1 MTCSGCIAFIKNKLS
16 AHPDIMNAEL
26 VLPYTASITLHK
38 HVSVDELQ
46 KTIGIDS
53 KYRIIEMPNL
63 ENIQSIKSMS
73 IKEWLNTYK
82 PLLLIGL
89 FITGIS
95 CLTAFDSGKLNGMFW
110 MQNLMAGFLIV
121 FSFFKLLNLRGFKES
136 YQMYDVLAKRLP
148 VYGFIYPFI
157 ELALGIAYLTGF
169 NMIATNSVTI
179 LVMGFSAIGVAQSL
193 LNKRDIQCACLGD
206 VFNLPM
212 STVTLIEDLIM
223 ITMAIGHLL
232 YLTI

>member
-26 VLPYTASITLHK
+26 VLPDTASITLHK
-38 HVSVDELQ
+38 HVFDDELQ
-46 KTIGIDS
+46 KTIGINS
-53 KYRIIEMPNL
+53 KYRIIEVP
-63 ENIQSIKSMS
+63 NIQTIQSKKSLS
-73 IKEWLNTYK
+73 VKEWINTYK
-82 PLLLIGL
+82 PLLLISL
-89 FITGIS
+89 FITSIS
-95 CLTAFDSGKLNGMFW
+95 FLSALDSGSVNGMFW
-110 MQNLMAGFLIV
+110 MQNLMAGFFIV

-136 YQMYDVLAKRLP
+136 YQKYDVLAKRLP

-157 ELALGIAYLTGF
+157 ELTLGIAYLTGF

-179 LVMGFSAIGVAQSL
+179 LVMGFSAIGVAQSVF
-193 LNKRDIQCACLGD
+193 NKRDIQCACLGD
-206 VFNLPM
+206 VFNLQM

>member
-1 MTCSGCIAFIKNKLS
+1 MTCSVCIAYIKNKLS
-16 AHPDIMNAEL
+16 AHPEIINAE
-26 VLPYTASITLHK
+26 VILPDNASLTFHKHITL
-38 HVSVDELQ
+38 DELQ

-53 KYRIIEMPNL
+53 KYRIIEMPTIQT
-63 ENIQSIKSMS
+63 IQSKKSLS
-73 IKEWLNTYK
+73 VKEWINTYK
-82 PLLLIGL
+82 PLFLISL
-89 FITGIS
+89 FITSIS
-95 CLTAFDSGKLNGMFW
+95 FLSALNSGSVNGMFW
-110 MQNLMAGFLIV
+110 MQNLMAGFFIV
-121 FSFFKLLNLRGFKES
+121 FSFFKLLNLRGFKKS
-136 YQMYDVLAKRLP
+136 YERYDVLAKRLP
-148 VYGFIYPFI
+148 VYGFFYPFI
-157 ELALGIAYLTGF
+157 ELALGIAYLTEF
-169 NMIATNSVTI
+169 NMILTNGITI